1 MLNNPQPDFSK
12 NGGLLPTIIVDNNTQ
27 QVLTLAYMN
36 QESFEK
42 TLETQQTWFYS
53 RSRQTLWHKGETSG
67 HTQQVV
73 SLTLDCDQDTLLVKV
88 IPNGP
93 ACHTG
98 STSCFNQSI
107 PIKKE
112 SKKMAQQTL
121 SELYDLVRSRKENPI
136 EGSYTDYLFNKGL
149 DKILKKVGEENT
161 EVIIGAKNTNDEL
174 IFETADYL
182 YHLMVL
188 LVAKDIPLSAIEAEL
203 GSRLDQQ
210 SRLHERPN
218 IDNL

>member
-1 MLNNPQPDFSK
+1 MLNNLQPDFSK

-112 SKKMAQQTL
+112 S
-121 SELYDLVRSRKENPI
+121 
-136 EGSYTDYLFNKGL
+136 
-149 DKILKKVGEENT
+149 
-161 EVIIGAKNTNDEL
+161 
-174 IFETADYL
+174 
-182 YHLMVL
+182 
-188 LVAKDIPLSAIEAEL
+188 
-203 GSRLDQQ
+203 
-210 SRLHERPN
+210 
-218 IDNL
+218 